1 MKMWSV
7 SFGDQTVQN
16 VQSDLDLHYPQK
28 LPMLS
33 SVWKELTLV
42 QLRISVFGKKEKTEE
57 KSKS

>member
-28 LPMLS
+28 LSMLS

-42 QLRISVFGKKEKTEE
+42 QLGISVFGKKEKTEE